1 MLFDHRYMLHEILGK
16 GGMGI
21 VYRATDRLTGNM
33 VALKRVLHASDELL
47 LTTYRGDENLEFAL
61 AKEFETLASL
71 RHPNI
76 ISVLDYGFDDQR
88 YPYFTMDYLPEAE
101 TVVEAAGPKP
111 LHEKIDLVI
120 QLLEA
125 LTYLHRRGVLHR
137 DLKPAN
143 VLVVDGKVKLV
154 DFGLAIRSQDQTEIT
169 GTIAYIAPEV
179 LQGKAPN
186 AVSDLY
192 AIGVILYELL
202 VGHHPFNI
210 SNIQTLISEIL
221 GTPPDL
227 NAILKLG
234 ETTRINFGDMLRHDS
249 DETLILNT
257 TSSIL
262 ISEALSD
269 EEIDVSAITQRNLAV
284 VVGRLLSKTPEDRYQ
299 TTEETIYA
307 LQSAVGFQP
316 VPQPDAIRDS
326 FLQAAT
332 FVGRQDELSTLDAAL
347 SEVIATS
354 QGSIWMVGGE
364 SGVGKSRLLDELRI
378 HALVR
383 GCLVLR
389 GQGVS
394 DAGMPYQFWREPLR
408 RLILATRID
417 PTEAGILQELVPDI
431 ETLIDEPPATLPVLE
446 GKTAQQRLLDT
457 IASLYS
463 RISRPTV
470 LFLEDLQWAIESLEV
485 LKHLATIVSE
495 IPLLIVG
502 SYRMEEAPDLPD
514 QIAGANSI
522 ILNRLN
528 KQHTKELSYS
538 MLGVVGLR
546 PEIVSFLYDQT
557 EGNAFFLVE
566 VVRALADE
574 TGRLENIGSL
584 VLPEKISTSRIH
596 DVLQRRLASVS
607 AKHRPMLK
615 VAAVIGRRL
624 DFNILRN
631 IIPDFDVDAWLVA
644 CSNAAVL
651 DIADGQWRFS
661 HDKLRETMLSAIETN
676 DLAALHRQVAVAI
689 EDVYASELKDRAAQL
704 AYHWSVT
711 GDPAKERHYALM
723 AARQIEQLGD
733 FYKAE
738 AYYDRVK
745 ELLGKGS
752 HAISELANVEY
763 ELARI
768 KRWTQPHEQDA
779 AKPYLERAM
788 KLAQAAGA
796 QETIAKIYAEMSR
809 LAVCS
814 GDYQTAL
821 KDAEKSLAMFQ
832 ALDNPLEL
840 AQAYN
845 AVGNVEFRLAN
856 YDRVIQCME
865 ESLKWYQIAGYTLG
879 VATTYMNLGATLW
892 SLGDKQK
899 ALDYQ
904 KRSLQSYREL
914 GSRHHI
920 CTNLHNLAVISSDAG
935 DYTQAK
941 EYYQEA
947 LALARDM
954 RSPRNIEEIV
964 SGMGWLNIRLGAFDE
979 AKRCLLEAL
988 ASSQQSGNIGSITS
1002 VLNDLGD
1009 LEFVRGDFKRAA
1021 SYYEQSIAQSRA
1033 HDEKWQLANGLR
1045 GLANARLKLGQ
1056 MDHVQKTLSE
1066 ALAIAQETDTP
1077 TQIVEIG
1084 YVIAQLALSVGNKQQ
1099 AAALLEAL
1107 ARSDSLEAYWRK
1119 QAQSLRETI
1128 EVTIEKDKDVDI
1140 LTFIPQ
1146 ILESCLQID

>member
-1 MLFDHRYMLHEILGK
+1 MLFDHRYMLHEMLGK

-21 VYRATDRLTGNM
+21 VYRATDCLTGTM
-33 VALKRVLHASDELL
+33 VALKRVLHASDEMLL
-47 LTTYRGDENLEFAL
+47 STYRGDENLEFAL

-88 YPYFTMDYLPEAE
+88 YPYFTMDFLPEAE
-101 TVVEAAGPKP
+101 TIVEAAGPEP

-143 VLVVDGKVKLV
+143 VLVVDGKVRLV
-154 DFGLAIRSQDQTEIT
+154 DFGLAVRSHDQTEIT

-186 AVSDLY
+186 VVSDLY

-202 VGHHPFNI
+202 VGQHPFNI
-210 SNIQTLISEIL
+210 SNIQILISEIL

-234 ETTRINFGDMLRHDS
+234 ETTRLNFGDVLRHDT

-257 TSSIL
+257 ASSML
-262 ISEALSD
+262 ISETLSD
-269 EEIDVSAITQRNLAV
+269 EQIDVSAITHRNLAV
-284 VVGRLLSKTPEDRYQ
+284 VVGRLLSKTPEDRFQ
-299 TTEETIYA
+299 TTEDAIHA
-307 LQSAVGFQP
+307 LQSAIGIQP
-316 VPQPDAIRDS
+316 APQSDAVRDS

-332 FVGRQDELSTLDAAL
+332 FVGREDELSTLDAAL
-347 SEVIATS
+347 NEVALS
-354 QGSIWMVGGE
+354 GKGSIWLVGGE

-431 ETLIDEPPATLPVLE
+431 GALLDEPPATLPALE
-446 GKTAQQRLLDT
+446 GNAAQQRLLDT
-457 IASLYS
+457 IASLFS
-463 RISRPTV
+463 RISRPT
-470 LFLEDLQWAIESLEV
+470 LLLLEDLQWAIESLDV
-485 LKHLATIVSE
+485 LKHLTTIVSDV
-495 IPLLIVG
+495 PLLLVG
-502 SYRMEEAPDLPD
+502 SYRTEEEPDLPD

-538 MLGVVGLR
+538 MLGMVGLR

-557 EGNAFFLVE
+557 EGNAFFVVE
-566 VVRALADE
+566 IVRALAE
-574 TGRLENIGSL
+574 EAGRLENIGSL
-584 VLPEKISTSRIH
+584 ELPEKISVSGIH
-596 DVLQRRLASVS
+596 DVLQRRLSSVS

-615 VAAVIGRRL
+615 VAAVVGRRL
-624 DFNILRN
+624 DLNILRH
-631 IIPDFDVDAWLVA
+631 IIPDFDVDAWLVV
-644 CSNAAVL
+644 CSNATVL
-651 DIADGQWRFS
+651 DIADGHWRFS
-661 HDKLRETMLSAIETN
+661 HDKLRDTMLSEIEAN
-676 DLAALHRQVAVAI
+676 NLAALHRQVAVAI
-689 EDVYASELKDRAAQL
+689 EDVYASELKERAAQL
-704 AYHWSVT
+704 AHHWSVA
-711 GDPAKERHYALM
+711 GDTAKERHYVLI
-723 AARQIEQLGD
+723 AARQVEQLGD

-738 AYYDRVK
+738 AYYERVK

-752 HAISELANVEY
+752 RANPELANVEY

-779 AKPYLERAM
+779 ATPYLERAM
-788 KLAQAAGA
+788 KLAQVADD
-796 QETIAKIYAEMSR
+796 QETIAKIYAERSR
-809 LAVCS
+809 LAVRS

-856 YDRVIQCME
+856 YDRVVQCME
-865 ESLKWYQIAGYTLG
+865 ESLKWYQVAGYTLG
-879 VATTYMNLGATLW
+879 IATTYMNLGATVW

-899 ALDYQ
+899 ALEYQ
-904 KRSLQSYREL
+904 KQSLQSYREL

-920 CTNLHNLAVISSDAG
+920 CTNLHNLAIISSDAG
-935 DYTQAK
+935 DYEQAK

-954 RSPRNIEEIV
+954 RSLRNIEEIV
-964 SGMGWLNIRLGAFDE
+964 SGMGWLNIRLGDFDE
-979 AKRCLLEAL
+979 AERCLLEAL
-988 ASSQQSGNIGSITS
+988 ESSQHSGNIGNITS
-1002 VLNDLGD
+1002 ILNDLGD
-1009 LEFVRGDFKRAA
+1009 LEFVQGDFKHAA

-1045 GLANARLKLGQ
+1045 GLANARIKLGQ

-1084 YVIAQLALSVGNKQQ
+1084 FVIAQLALAIGNHHQ
-1099 AAALLEAL
+1099 AVTLLEAL
-1107 ARSDSLEAYWRK
+1107 AESESLEAYWRK

-1128 EVTIEKDKDVDI
+1128 EVTVENDVDI
-1140 LTFIPQ
+1140 VTFIPQ
-1146 ILESCLQID
+1146 VLESCLQID